1 MSKPDPDSRVI
12 ARLDAEEQALLRR
25 AREVT
30 GQNTSGVIKAAL
42 RQYATGLPQ
51 RSALDILRERGVVGA
66 VEGPTDLSESY
77 KQYVDYSKKHGG

>member
-1 MSKPDPDSRVI
+1 MAKPDTDSRVI

-25 AREVT
+25 ARELT

-42 RQYATGLPQ
+42 RQYAAGLPQ

-66 VEGPTDLSESY
+66 VEGPTDLSENY
-77 KQYVDYSKKHGG
+77 KQYVDYSKKHG